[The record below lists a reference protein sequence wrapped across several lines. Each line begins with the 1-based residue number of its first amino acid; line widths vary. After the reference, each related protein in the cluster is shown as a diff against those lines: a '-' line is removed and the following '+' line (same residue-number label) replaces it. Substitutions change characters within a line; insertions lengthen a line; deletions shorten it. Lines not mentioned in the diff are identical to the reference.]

1 MRVALRRLR
10 SALGLFRDLMPADQY
25 EFLGGEVKWLAG
37 ELGNARNW
45 DVFLADLLAPVEEA
59 LDRDKPTEALHRA
72 ALASR
77 AKGYEQARAAI
88 LSPRYT
94 VLLLRLGGWLEFAL
108 LEAAAA
114 VGRGG
119 AAVRAGDGVG

>member
-1 MRVALRRLR
+1 MRNCLSHAVLNEASALKGEDPEGIHQMRVALRRLR

-25 EFLGGEVKWLAG
+25 DFLAGEVKWLAG

-59 LDRDKPTEALHRA
+59 LERDKPTEALHRA
-72 ALASR
+72 ALANR
-77 AKGYEQARAAI
+77 TKGYEQARTAI

-94 VLLLRLGGWLEFAL
+94 VCCCGLA
-108 LEAAAA
+108 
-114 VGRGG
+114 
-119 AAVRAGDGVG
+119 DG